1 MTGSKGC
8 AATGERER
16 ERGRSGRDGRALKER
31 KRGLDDDDDSGVNTA
46 RSSGQSATKAPEE
59 KSHLSLLRLFSRPLV
74 PLFRREH
81 TAFSIGTNARLTT
94 VESHADAHM
103 NARARVWV
111 HRIRG
116 SGGGGVGVRIGRKEV
131 GDGTRDTS
139 LGREREGQR
148 EWGTHDKQKSKRE
161 HKRCGRSKH
170 RLLIVPFASALI
182 WHCVLCR
189 APTANSIDREREH
202 RQLAAIV
209 SIRVNMTSFDQQFH
223 CPTEK
228 SVVDFIDPFHALMHL
243 QYRKVAKPYLINV
256 DIHHKSIHTVSDQDE
271 ENTHPAQGVAAR
283 SQKRRAFI
291 FCRLVMFRSNGD
303 ITMEWEPIANRS
315 TPRCLTFVNSR
326 SAGVGKKG
334 NENKTKERR
343 EIDA

>member
-1 MTGSKGC
+1 MTESKGC

-16 ERGRSGRDGRALKER
+16 MKER

-81 TAFSIGTNARLTT
+81 IAFSIGTNARVLRLTT
-94 VESHADAHM
+94 VEPHADAHM
-103 NARARVWV
+103 
-111 HRIRG
+111 
-116 SGGGGVGVRIGRKEV
+116 
-131 GDGTRDTS
+131 
-139 LGREREGQR
+139 
-148 EWGTHDKQKSKRE
+148 
-161 HKRCGRSKH
+161 GRSKH
-170 RLLIVPFASALI
+170 RSLIVPFASALI
-182 WHCVLCR
+182 WYCVLCR

-209 SIRVNMTSFDQQFH
+209 SIGANMTSFDQQFH

-243 QYRKVAKPYLINV
+243 QYGKVKFIVVSLNV
-256 DIHHKSIHTVSDQDE
+256 DIHHKSTHTVSDRDE

-291 FCRLVMFRSNGD
+291 FCPFELIIFRSNGD
-303 ITMEWEPIANRS
+303 ITIEWEAIANRF
-315 TPRCLTFVNSR
+315 TPRCLVFASLVETRLRQSR
-326 SAGVGKKG
+326 TV
-334 NENKTKERR
+334 E
-343 EIDA
+343 